1 MVEWWQLVAAGLA
14 LVLLG
19 FVVMFLGLMAGVIG
33 GAVKQGKVE
42 GGGVILI
49 GPIPIIFGTS
59 GRMAVLAGI
68 IALALIVLALAL
80 MFYAGRLLRP
90 LG

>member
-1 MVEWWQLVAAGLA
+1 MQGQY

-19 FVVMFLGLMAGVIG
+19 IVMLFLGLILIFIG
-33 GAVKQGKVE
+33 SFISFSEGTSKVE

-59 GRMAVLAGI
+59 SKAAVLA
-68 IALALIVLALAL
+68 AVLAVVIMILAII
-80 MFYAGRLLRP
+80 FYMVQRSGLS
-90 LG
+90 